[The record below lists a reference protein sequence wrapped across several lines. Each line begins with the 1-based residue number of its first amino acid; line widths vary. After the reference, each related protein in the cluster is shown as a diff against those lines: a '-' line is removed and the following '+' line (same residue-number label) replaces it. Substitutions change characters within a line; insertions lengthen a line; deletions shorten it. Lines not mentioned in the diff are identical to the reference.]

1 MKIILLGKPVSVN
14 ALYSRSKHG
23 VFIKKKFAEQKKD
36 WQMTA
41 LAERNKNKI
50 FAPLTGRLDVVA
62 DIFFTNESIADL
74 DNVCKLALD
83 SLNKIIWEDDKQIY
97 TLCLR
102 KYEDKKNPR
111 IEISIYTSGCLQLE

>member
-1 MKIILLGKPVSVN
+1 MKITLLGNPVSVN

-23 VFIKKKFAEQKKD
+23 VFIKKKYAELKKD

-41 LAERNKNKI
+41 LTERNKAKI
-50 FAPLTGRLDVVA
+50 FSPLTGRVDVVA
-62 DIFFTNESIADL
+62 DIYFTNENIADI

-102 KYEDKKNPR
+102 KFEDKKNPR
-111 IEISIYTSGCLQLE
+111 IELSVFTN